1 MRAAVK
7 APELSVV
14 IPVYNEG
21 EAVAPVLRA
30 LAAGIHEPCEILVV
44 YDFDEDTTVPV
55 VRALQAEIP
64 ELRPLRNEL
73 GRGVLN
79 AMKAGLAAARAPYVL
94 ISMADGSDEPEVVDG
109 MVALARDG
117 ADVVAASRYMR
128 GGRQVGGPLLKRL
141 MSRAAGLSLHWLARV
156 PIHDPTNNFKLYSRR
171 FLDTVSIESAAGFE
185 LALELSVKAT
195 LAGRRLAEVPT
206 TWRDRTAGKSN
217 FKLRKWL
224 PHYLHWY
231 FEALRGQ
238 FSRLM
243 APSSPVST
251 LAILAGAVY
260 LFILRRP
267 TGLAS
272 PVFFAEDGTIFFK
285 DAIERGWGAVFEPYN
300 GQFFLLQRVVASL
313 AAPLPISVQPAV
325 YAAVAAAAAV
335 ISCGFVL
342 SSRWR
347 IPVSPN
353 MRVLCLLALLCAPG
367 IGETYL
373 VLANA
378 HWWMGIGL
386 VLLGM
391 FYDPVSRK
399 LKAGEVAF
407 TALTALSGFAAL
419 YCLPSLAVRALRN
432 RSRHSVLLLGVAVA
446 GVLVQVGFLL
456 ASSRRGNIAGMAQPV
471 SALLVLIKRVPAMAA
486 LGPTNLA
493 TASPHLL
500 VWFVAIVLTAALVAV
515 WIRLPRL
522 EAAALLLT
530 LLGGWVL
537 ALWAMTGIDLSIRT
551 LLGPGATP
559 RYFLA
564 PIAVLYVA
572 LLISRPAGQFTR
584 AAAGLA
590 CLLLAGGI
598 LSGYRLSPTAAS
610 DWAPFARCVDQRTT
624 TCSMVIPPGWQLE
637 VNPAG
642 R

>member
-1 MRAAVK
+1 MKAAIE

-30 LAAGIHEPCEILVV
+30 LAGGIHVPCEILVV

-55 VRALQAEIP
+55 VRALQTEIP
-64 ELRPLRNEL
+64 ELRPLRNDL

-94 ISMADGSDEPEVVDG
+94 ISMADGSDEPEVVDR

-117 ADVVAASRYMR
+117 SDVVAASRYMR

-171 FLDTVSIESAAGFE
+171 FLDTVSIESTAGFE

-206 TWRDRTAGKSN
+206 TWRDRTSGKSN
-217 FKLRKWL
+217 FKLRRWL

-231 FEALRGQ
+231 FEALRGR
-238 FSRLM
+238 FSRLA
-243 APSSPVST
+243 APSSPAST
-251 LAILAGAVY
+251 LAILAGAAY

-267 TGLAS
+267 TDLAS
-272 PVFFAEDGTIFFK
+272 PVFFAEDGTVFFK

-313 AAPLPISVQPAV
+313 AAPMPVSLQPAI
-325 YAAVAAAAAV
+325 YAFVAGAAAV

-347 IPVSPN
+347 TPVPLN
-353 MRVLCLLALLCAPG
+353 VRVLCLLALLCAPG

-378 HWWMGIGL
+378 HWWMGIG
-386 VLLGM
+386 VVVLGM
-391 FYDPVSRK
+391 FYDPLSRR
-399 LKAGEVAF
+399 LKAGEIAF
-407 TALTALSGFAAL
+407 TGLTALSGFAAL
-419 YCLPSLAVRALRN
+419 YCLPSLAVRAFRN
-432 RSRHSVLLLGVAVA
+432 RSRHSVVLLGVALG

-456 ASSRRGNIAGMAQPV
+456 ASSRRGNIADMFHPL
-471 SALLVLIKRVPAMAA
+471 SALMILVKRVPATAA
-486 LGPTNLA
+486 LGDTNLV
-493 TASPHLL
+493 TPLPH
-500 VWFVAIVLTAALVAV
+500 VFVYLATAALVAALVVV

-530 LLGGWVL
+530 IIGGWVL
-537 ALWAMTGIDLSIRT
+537 ALWGMTGIGLSIRT
-551 LLGPGATP
+551 LLGPGATT

-564 PIAVLYVA
+564 PIAVLYIG
-572 LLISRPAGQFTR
+572 LLMSRPTGHFTR

-598 LSGYRLSPTAAS
+598 LSGYHLSPTAPS
-610 DWAPFARCVDQRTT
+610 DWAPFARCVEQGTT
-624 TCSMVIPPGWQLE
+624 TCSTVIPPGWELE